1 MDLKTQVDDK
11 PEEKKTPGVQ
21 KIRTKKCEQK
31 QCVQRRKAPLPSK
44 WTKQNKKKNIVS
56 QRADDE
62 KNMEEEQIFC
72 QVYIH

>member
-31 QCVQRRKAPLPSK
+31 QCVQKKSSASVK
-44 WTKQNKKKNIVS
+44 MDKTKQKKKHS
-56 QRADDE
+56 EPESGRR